1 VNLGDVPRLV
11 WVLAAGRFVSST
23 SSFLMLFLTL
33 YLTGPRDLPVTT
45 AGLIAGGYG
54 VGMLVGN
61 FTGGR
66 WGDRFGH
73 RRTLIACSSV
83 AGLGVA
89 AVPWL
94 PVPVLA
100 VALPLLAYLA
110 ASAAVSTGAL
120 SALAVERGDRRT
132 SVAISRAA
140 SNAGFVIGPPLGA
153 LIVAQSYD
161 ALFVVDGLMTL
172 AVRFAV
178 APMLPRDQPHVMRDP
193 GAPSLWRALLA
204 DRALMALLPAVVVVD
219 LVYRQLYTTLP
230 IHLRDAGQ
238 PVALYTA
245 LIAVGSGLI
254 LALEIPV
261 AQRLRRF
268 PSYPIIATGYALVG
282 VGFAIFGLP
291 VSAATAVLA
300 MVVLTAGEILY
311 KTTATAHVLDAAPDH
326 LVGQYQGLYTGAAT
340 SGTMLA
346 APIGTAVY
354 ATAPGLLWPLCG
366 VAALAAAAGVLA
378 SGRRPP
384 RELVPVIPPPAA
396 SGRRSPGG
404 TPPGSPGTAP
414 PPRAG

>member
-1 VNLGDVPRLV
+1 MNLGGVPRLV
-11 WVLAAGRFVSST
+11 WVLAAGRFVGST
-23 SSFLMLFLTL
+23 TSFLMLFLTL

-45 AGLIAGGYG
+45 AGVIAGGYG

-73 RRTLIACSSV
+73 RRTLVLCSTV

-94 PVPVLA
+94 PVAVLA

-110 ASAAVSTGAL
+110 ATASVSNGAL
-120 SALAVERGDRRT
+120 AALAVARGDRRT

-153 LIVAQSYD
+153 LIVSQSYD

-178 APMLPRDQPHVMRDP
+178 APLLPRDEPHV
-193 GAPSLWRALLA
+193 GAGEGTSLWQALRA
-204 DRALMALLPAVVVVD
+204 DRALMALLPAVVLVD

-230 IHLRDAGQ
+230 LHLRDAGQ
-238 PVALYTA
+238 SVALYTA
-245 LIAVGSGLI
+245 LIAIGSGLI

-261 AQRLRRF
+261 ALRLRRF
-268 PSYPIIATGYALVG
+268 SSYPIIATGYALVG
-282 VGFAIFGLP
+282 VGFALFGLP

-354 ATAPGLLWPLCG
+354 AVAPGLLWPACG
-366 VAALAAAAGVLA
+366 VVALLAAAMVLSSRRVA
-378 SGRRPP
+378 PRDVIRSGGQDAQH
-384 RELVPVIPPPAA
+384 V
-396 SGRRSPGG
+396 
-404 TPPGSPGTAP
+404 
-414 PPRAG
+414 

>member
-1 VNLGDVPRLV
+1 MTRPGNLTTVPRLV
-11 WVLAAGRFVSST
+11 WVLAAGRFVGSAST
-23 SSFLMLFLTL
+23 FLMLFLTL
-33 YLTGPRDLPVTT
+33 YLTGPRNLPVAT
-45 AGLIAGGYG
+45 AGLVAGGYG
-54 VGMLVGN
+54 VGMLLGN

-73 RRTLIACSSV
+73 RRTLMACSTVS
-83 AGLGVA
+83 GLGIA

-94 PVPVLA
+94 PMTGLVVLLPVF
-100 VALPLLAYLA
+100 AYLA
-110 ASAAVSTGAL
+110 ATASVSNGAL
-120 SALAVERGDRRT
+120 SALAVGRGDRRT
-132 SVAISRAA
+132 AVAIGRAA

-153 LIVAQSYD
+153 LIISQSYD

-178 APMLPRDQPHVMRDP
+178 APFLPRDEAHVMRDP
-193 GAPSLWRALLA
+193 AAPSLWRALRA
-204 DRALMALLPAVVVVD
+204 DRALMTLLPAVVLVD
-219 LVYRQLYTTLP
+219 IVYRQLYTTVP
-230 IHLRDAGQ
+230 VHLRDAGQ

-245 LIAVGSGLI
+245 LVAVGSGLI

-261 AQRLRRF
+261 ALRLRGHS
-268 PSYPIIATGYALVG
+268 SYPIIASGYALVG
-282 VGFAIFGLP
+282 VGFALFGLP
-291 VSAATAVLA
+291 VSAAASVLA

-366 VAALAAAAGVLA
+366 LAGVLA
-378 SGRRPP
+378 AAVVLSSGRRT
-384 RELVPVIPPPAA
+384 PAA
-396 SGRRSPGG
+396 SPS
-404 TPPGSPGTAP
+404 GSAGTAP
-414 PPRAG
+414 RPRAG

>member
-1 VNLGDVPRLV
+1 VNLREVPRLV
-11 WVLAAGRFVSST
+11 WVLSAGRFVSSVT
-23 SSFLMLFLTL
+23 SFLMLFLTL
-33 YLTGPRDLPVTT
+33 YLTGPRDLPVVA
-45 AGLIAGGYG
+45 AGLVAGGYG

-61 FTGGR
+61 FPGGR

-73 RRTLIACSSV
+73 RRTLLACSTL

-94 PVPVLA
+94 PVVVVA
-100 VALPLLAYLA
+100 VALPVLAYLA
-110 ASAAVSTGAL
+110 ATAGVSTGAL
-120 SALAVERGDRRT
+120 SALAVARGDRRT

-153 LIVAQSYD
+153 LIVSQSYD

-178 APMLPRDQPHVMRDP
+178 APLLPHDEPHVTRDP
-193 GAPSLWRALLA
+193 EAPSLWRALRA
-204 DRALMALLPAVVVVD
+204 DRALMTLLPAVVVVD
-219 LVYRQLYTTLP
+219 IVYRQLYTTLP
-230 IHLRDAGQ
+230 IHLRDEGQ
-238 PVALYTA
+238 PVALYAA
-245 LIAVGSGLI
+245 LIAIGSGLI

-261 AQRLRRF
+261 ALRLSRLS
-268 PSYPIIATGYALVG
+268 SYPIIATGYALVG
-282 VGFAIFGLP
+282 VGFALFGLP

-326 LVGQYQGLYTGAAT
+326 LVGQYQGLYSGAAT

-354 ATAPGLLWPLCG
+354 AAAPALLWPLCA
-366 VAALAAAAGVLA
+366 VAGLGAAAVVLS
-378 SGRRPP
+378 SGRSPAP
-384 RELVPVIPPPAA
+384 RTPAT
-396 SGRRSPGG
+396 
-404 TPPGSPGTAP
+404 TP
-414 PPRAG
+414 